1 MKDWIEIDDTNWE
14 DVMNKI
20 TKRREKELGVSSI
33 KPSSF
38 TKSKNKSKTQH

>member
-20 TKRREKELGVSSI
+20 TKRREKELGVFHI

-38 TKSKNKSKTQH
+38 TKSKNKSKA